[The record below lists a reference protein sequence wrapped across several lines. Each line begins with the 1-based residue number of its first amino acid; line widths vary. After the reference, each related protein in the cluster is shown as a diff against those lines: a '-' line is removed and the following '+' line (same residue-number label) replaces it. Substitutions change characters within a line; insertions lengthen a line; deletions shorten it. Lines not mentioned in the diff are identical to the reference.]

1 MKKLHLLI
9 FALILTLILAACGTE
24 TAEPASEDGTNGTSE
39 TIDNEE
45 TTEEEAVEEEPVEE
59 EEPAEETEDEAAVG
73 EGEEP
78 AEETAEEET
87 AAGEENGMRLLE
99 QQMTVELEGESTDKT
114 AFLQENTNNGY
125 SMYVLDGFTYTP
137 EEPNVDQVF
146 YNEDPSQYM
155 RVETFPANETDT
167 SFVQEQM
174 AGQRDAVNAE
184 NAADW
189 MPENSQFEEVIAGYS
204 TQTEDTDYQSLL
216 AKQGDKLIKI
226 TMYTKADTGTQDAFL
241 KMAETIQ

>member
-39 TIDNEE
+39 TVDNEE
-45 TTEEEAVEEEPVEE
+45 TTEEEAVEEEP
-59 EEPAEETEDEAAVG
+59 AEETEDEAAV
-73 EGEEP
+73 EEEEP
-78 AEETAEEET
+78 AEEEEAAEETAEEET

-99 QQMTVELEGESTDKT
+99 QQMTVELNGESMDKT

-146 YNEDPSQYM
+146 FNEDPSQYM
-155 RVETFPANETDT
+155 RIETFPANETDT
-167 SFVQEQM
+167 TFVQDQM

-189 MPENSQFEEVIAGYS
+189 MPESSQFEEVIAGYS
-204 TQTEDTDYQSLL
+204 TQTEDTDYHSLL
-216 AKQGDKLIKI
+216 AKQGDKLIKM
-226 TMYTKADTGTQDAFL
+226 TMYSKADTGTQDAFL